1 MTVLHTIIIELLDFQ
16 SGMLIG
22 HAEDLPP
29 LSPVMVRFYF
39 WFRVYVA
46 IWGFNLGYGVVS
58 SRMPSK
64 NSGDEVSNSRYQEP
78 FFFFFRISLLPV
90 TLTSR

>member
-22 HAEDLPP
+22 HAEDLHAAFPGNGQI
-29 LSPVMVRFYF
+29 LRFHG
-39 WFRVYVA
+39 YVA

-58 SRMPSK
+58 GR
-64 NSGDEVSNSRYQEP
+64 DA
-78 FFFFFRISLLPV
+78 L
-90 TLTSR
+90 